1 MNVYEKLNSLAK
13 KESKNKLSS
22 EKAQREMKEC
32 TFIPKINKKDLFHK
46 KRLSNSMIIQSK
58 NFSNA

>member
-13 KESKNKLSS
+13 KDKSKLMSEHNKN
-22 EKAQREMKEC
+22 EIKEC